1 MTIPVEQKVIQAARE
16 CFFQHGYRLSNM
28 TLISEYAGVSRA
40 TVHKYARNKEDAFRK
55 VCKQFQAQAQDACM
69 PIEGLNLECW
79 QAIDLILQ
87 IWLKPM
93 FDEVSDSRILN
104 DLKYHIQ
111 HLAEDIFKE
120 ARQILEDMINQH
132 IIKGVKNQQISLEQ
146 LGYSSQ
152 TLTQLILASLDGL
165 RGHYEKQDLNQ
176 ASLNMLKVFK
186 VACNVS

>member
-1 MTIPVEQKVIQAARE
+1 
-16 CFFQHGYRLSNM
+16 M

-55 VCKQFQAQAQDACM
+55 VCKQFQVQAQEACT
-69 PIEGLNLECW
+69 PFEELDLECW

-87 IWLKPM
+87 IWLKPT
-93 FDEVSDSRILN
+93 FDEVSESRVLN

-111 HLAEDIFKE
+111 HIAQDIFKE
-120 ARQILEDMINQH
+120 ARQILEDMINKQ
-132 IIKGVKNQQISLEQ
+132 ITKGIAKQQISLEQ
-146 LGYSSQ
+146 LGYTSQ

-176 ASLNMLKVFK
+176 ASQNMLTVFK
-186 VACNVS
+186 VACKVN